1 MKKQL
6 SILLTISCLFSAM
19 AQKKRLTLSD
29 CLKIGLQ
36 NNLELKAEKLT
47 ILKAKK
53 QRFSYGNSLL
63 PNVGIYGSHH
73 YNFGSTI
80 DPKTNSRVSQSFLQD
95 NLSLQASSN
104 ILNIENI
111 YNAKS
116 SKLNLKKQEANLK
129 LIEQN
134 YTLEVI
140 ALFFNTLFTQELLE
154 IQKKQFKNTVKN
166 LKRIKN
172 EVNIGNKPKS
182 DLYDIT
188 LSYTQEEK
196 KVLETEQ
203 KLQTDIQALLNL
215 INDTQTNF
223 KNLELVKNSL
233 KSTEYQNNPELTLA
247 NINKKISDV
256 SFSVQ
261 KSSLL
266 PKFSLF
272 YNLSSFYY
280 KPTSNFSGKVDNF
293 NTQLTN
299 NKNQQVGLRLS
310 LTVFDGFRR
319 NKKISEAKIEKER
332 QDLLLQNV
340 KNKITQK
347 VNLEKLK
354 EQQLINLQE
363 QLASVYK
370 SAKKSFTTAQAKFE
384 NGQTEL
390 QVFNITKNQLL
401 NAEYDVLKNQLE
413 LDWVRER
420 LEILLS
426 I

>member
-6 SILLTISCLFSAM
+6 SIILVILCLFSTM
-19 AQKKRLTLSD
+19 AQKKQLSLSD
-29 CLKIGLQ
+29 CLEIGLQ
-36 NNLELKAEKLT
+36 NNLELKAEKLA
-47 ILKAKK
+47 ILKVQK

-63 PNVGIYGSHH
+63 PNVGIYGNHH

-116 SKLNLKKQEANLK
+116 SKLNVEKQKANQK
-129 LIEQN
+129 VVAYN
-134 YTLEVI
+134 YQLDVI
-140 ALFFNTLFTQELLE
+140 SLFFNTLFTQELLK
-154 IQKKQFKNTVKN
+154 IKQKQFKNTLKN

-196 KVLETEQ
+196 KVQETEQ
-203 KLQTDIQALLNL
+203 KLQVYMQELLNL
-215 INDTQTNF
+215 INYTTDF
-223 KNLELVKNSL
+223 RNLKLVKNSL
-233 KSTEYQNNPELTLA
+233 KSTKYGSNPELTLA

-256 SFSVQ
+256 RFSVQ
-261 KSSLL
+261 KSNLI

-272 YNLSSFYY
+272 YNVSSFYY
-280 KPTSNFSGKVDNF
+280 KPTSNFDGKVDDF
-293 NTQLTN
+293 NTQFTN

-310 LTVFDGFRR
+310 FTIFDGFRR
-319 NKKISEAKIEKER
+319 SKKISESKIEKER
-332 QDLLLQNV
+332 QDLLLKRV
-340 KNKITQK
+340 KNKVAQK
-347 VNLEKLK
+347 IKVEKLK

-363 QLASVYK
+363 QLALVYK
-370 SAKKSFTTAQAKFE
+370 NAQKSFTTAQAKFE
-384 NGQTEL
+384 SGKIEL

-401 NAEYDVLKNQLE
+401 NAEYDVLKNRLE

-420 LEILLS
+420 LRVLCGG
-426 I
+426 